1 MKKRILIIDN
11 ESQDEEIEKMIRDAH
26 NVGIEL
32 ECDQYN
38 VGSTEETDLLD
49 KGFLNIEKV
58 IQEYKKRFK
67 GTYSL
72 IACDWDLNDDNVDG
86 IELLRQFK
94 ANNIWKHT
102 PKMLYSGLLD
112 EKLSEKLELYK
123 LGKLS
128 KDKLLSHIKLLI
140 NTDLRGFY
148 KREDYDKYIIAFL
161 RDEEETMDVIVED
174 ILLKFPDFEFK
185 GAWEHR
191 SFCGKTFKEVA
202 SILSSN
208 EILCQKFKRELIEEC
223 IAYLSKSVSL

>member
-11 ESQDEEIEKMIRDAH
+11 ESQDEEIEKMVRDAH

-49 KGFLNIEKV
+49 KGLLNIDKV
-58 IQEYKKRFK
+58 IQEYKKRYK
-67 GTYSL
+67 GKTYSL
-72 IACDWDLNDDNVDG
+72 IACDWDLNDENIDG

-94 ANNIWKHT
+94 SNNIWKHT

-112 EKLSEKLELYK
+112 EKLSEKIELFK
-123 LGKLS
+123 SGKFS

-140 NTDLRGFY
+140 NTDLRGFH
-148 KREDYDKYIIAFL
+148 KREDYDKHIIAFL
-161 RDEEETMDVIVED
+161 KDEEETMDIIVEE
-174 ILLKFPDFEFK
+174 ILLKFPNFEIK

-191 SFCGKTFKEVA
+191 SISGKTFKEVA
-202 SILSSN
+202 DILSSDEN
-208 EILCQKFKRELIEEC
+208 LCKKFKRELIEEC
-223 IAYLSKSVSL
+223 IAYLSKSV

>member
-1 MKKRILIIDN
+1 MKKKILIIDN
-11 ESQDEEIEKMIRDAH
+11 EPQTEEIEKMTRDAH
-26 NVGIEL
+26 NMGIEL

-49 KGFLNIEKV
+49 KGVLNIDKV
-58 IQEYKKRFK
+58 IYEYKRRYK
-67 GTYSL
+67 GKSYSL
-72 IACDWDLNDDNVDG
+72 VACDWDLNDDNIDG

-123 LGKLS
+123 SGKLS

-140 NTDLRGFY
+140 NTDLRGFH
-148 KREDYDKYIIAFL
+148 KREDYDKHILAFL
-161 RDEEETMDVIVED
+161 KDEEETLDIVVED
-174 ILLKFPDFEFK
+174 LLLKFPDFCFK

-191 SFCGKTFKEVA
+191 TFSGKTFKEVA
-202 SILSSN
+202 DILSSDEN
-208 EILCQKFKRELIEEC
+208 LCKKFKRELIEEC
-223 IAYLSKSVSL
+223 IAYLSKSV

>member
-102 PKMLYSGLLD
+102 PKMLDLD
-112 EKLSEKLELYK
+112 
-123 LGKLS
+123 
-128 KDKLLSHIKLLI
+128 
-140 NTDLRGFY
+140 F
-148 KREDYDKYIIAFL
+148 
-161 RDEEETMDVIVED
+161 
-174 ILLKFPDFEFK
+174 
-185 GAWEHR
+185 
-191 SFCGKTFKEVA
+191 
-202 SILSSN
+202 
-208 EILCQKFKRELIEEC
+208 
-223 IAYLSKSVSL
+223 

>member
-11 ESQDEEIEKMIRDAH
+11 EPQTEEIEKMIRDAH

-58 IQEYKKRFK
+58 IQEYKKRYK
-67 GTYSL
+67 GKSFSL
-72 IACDWDLNDDNVDG
+72 IACDWDLNDDNIDG

-94 ANNIWKHT
+94 AKNIWNNI

-123 LGKLS
+123 SEKMP

-140 NTDLRGFY
+140 NSDLRGFH
-148 KREDYDKYIIAFL
+148 KREDYDKHIISFL
-161 RDEEETMDVIVED
+161 KDEEESLDIIVED
-174 ILLKFPDFEFK
+174 LLLKFPDFEFK

-191 SFCGKTFKEVA
+191 SFSGKTFKEVA
-202 SILSSN
+202 DIISTDENLHK
-208 EILCQKFKRELIEEC
+208 KFKRELIEEC
-223 IAYLSKSVSL
+223 VAYLTKSI